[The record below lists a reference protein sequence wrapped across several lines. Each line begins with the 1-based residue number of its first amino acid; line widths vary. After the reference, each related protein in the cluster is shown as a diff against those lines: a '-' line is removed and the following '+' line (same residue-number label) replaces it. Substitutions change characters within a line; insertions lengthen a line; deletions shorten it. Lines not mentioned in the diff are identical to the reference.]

1 MHLRESF
8 GVLSLFF
15 HLQVPPETESVEGII
30 FEEKEHIIRHPGV
43 TIVICFFLG
52 HYTSI
57 TEGFQIQAQLQVFKA
72 TAEFSVSLVKPLPFA
87 SGYAFGHCKML
98 LKTLAL
104 KLYN

>member
-30 FEEKEHIIRHPGV
+30 FEEKEHISDIQV
-43 TIVICFFLG
+43 LLLSFFFLG

-57 TEGFQIQAQLQVFKA
+57 TEDFQIQALLQVFKA

-87 SGYAFGHCKML
+87 SGYAFGHCKMF